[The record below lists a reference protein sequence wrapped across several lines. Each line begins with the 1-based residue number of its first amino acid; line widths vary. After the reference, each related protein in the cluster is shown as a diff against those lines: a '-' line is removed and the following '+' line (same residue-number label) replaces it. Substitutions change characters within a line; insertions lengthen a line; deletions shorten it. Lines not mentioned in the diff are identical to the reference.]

1 MGVKAWTVVGQGTPT
16 WTAGE
21 VEGVIA
27 DVRTSQDVLDL
38 LDADMEE
45 VIVLMHTAGA
55 AMLAPVFS
63 ELTGV
68 ICTTGNV
75 GSHVAILSRE
85 YGVPSIVATAL
96 TNPDLQGK
104 RVRLTPN
111 GQVAIV
117 DQSA

>member
-1 MGVKAWTVVGQGTPT
+1 MGEHGWKVVGEGTPT
-16 WTAGE
+16 WSEGK

-38 LDADMEE
+38 LDADMSE

-55 AMLAPVFS
+55 TMLAPVFS

-68 ICTTGNV
+68 VCTTGNV

-85 YGVPSIVATAL
+85 YAVPSLVGTAL
-96 TNPDLQGK
+96 TDPDLHGR
-104 RVRLTPN
+104 RVRLSPN
-111 GQVAIV
+111 GEISVIEERG
-117 DQSA
+117 